1 MYHVKRQTTAS
12 YARSRFSGS
21 WSWKC
26 YTDGIMSQSKNE
38 KIGDEVAAGAAF
50 AGAYAALN
58 PEQKRAVDTIDGP
71 VMVIAGPGTGKT
83 QILTLRIA
91 NILLKTDTVPES
103 ILALTF
109 TESGAKAMRERLH
122 RYIGARA
129 YQVPIY
135 TFHGFAGKLIKAY
148 PEAYERII
156 GGRPATDIEKI
167 VLIETILDN
176 PDIKLLRPSGNI
188 SYYVR
193 PIERIL
199 GELKK
204 EYVTP
209 DAFVQIIATQEQAL
223 LDIEQY
229 HVKGAHKGK
238 ERGDYTK
245 AAKVITKNRELLFV
259 YRQYEA
265 SLRAARLYDF
275 EDMIAETVIALETQ
289 PDMLRDL
296 QEQYQY
302 ILADEHQDVNG
313 AQNRILESL
322 ASYHDSPNIFVVGD
336 EKQAIY
342 RFQGASLENFLYFGD
357 RFLGT
362 TTIAL
367 TENYRSGQ
375 AVLDVAHSL
384 VKVDAGPL
392 AALRVPLSAAVV
404 PESIIERRSFSH
416 QAIEDEWVVQ
426 NIKAAIEAGVSPA
439 EIAVIVRSNREVETY
454 TSLLRQSGITVE
466 ASADGDIL
474 THPITL
480 AVEALMSAVLLL
492 RDEAALFVVLH
503 GAYWGLSIPDVVKI
517 TRARSFDTSLFS
529 ILENSEKL
537 QVLAVEN
544 ISAAKNIATVI
555 ATARTRMVSE
565 APHRV
570 LQYLLQASGFL
581 RHVTIHNPV
590 EGERVVRRLYDEV
603 ESMVVSDS
611 ASTLGMVRDILAQR
625 RAYNLPLSAPY
636 IATNTVAVQVMTA
649 HKSKGLEF
657 SQVYI
662 PHLQDSIWGG
672 GRHSETFI
680 IPLSSASDTPDAF
693 NDELRL
699 LYVAITRA
707 KTAVYFSSAEMSA
720 TSKALVPTRF
730 FDVLDET
737 LVSSVSVSRVESL
750 FSPLASLMQRSTPRQ
765 IDTDFILQSLTTK
778 GFSATSFNNCV
789 ANPWNYVYRN
799 VLRIPEVQATHLQFG
814 TAIHAV
820 LESATKY
827 HTTHSKLPNA
837 TFIKNKLEVALA
849 RLPFSTNEFVRHLEL
864 GLTMLY
870 PYLEH
875 VAQTLPAQTVEE
887 LTIKVLLPTGIPELP
902 MLPLTGNLDRLDI
915 GTDGRAYRVVD
926 YKTGKPKTRNDIEG
940 KTASSDGAYKRQL
953 VFYTLLLS
961 LYGDARYLTNTGVLS
976 FVQSAAKGS
985 VKEEMFTINAQ
996 EVAALRLQIIETVG
1010 MLLRGDFLT
1019 DSTLAAESK
1028 YAELARA
1035 LIGRMTA

>member
-1 MYHVKRQTTAS
+1 MKNKTAFGGFVLCKWYTTVIMAKTVNQT
-12 YARSRFSGS
+12 
-21 WSWKC
+21 
-26 YTDGIMSQSKNE
+26 
-38 KIGDEVAAGAAF
+38 EVNPGEAF
-50 AGAYAALN
+50 AVAYAALN
-58 PEQKRAVDTIDGP
+58 PEQKRAVDTIEGP

-91 NILLKTDTVPES
+91 NILLKTDTSPES

-129 YQVPIY
+129 YQVPIH
-135 TFHGFAGKLIKAY
+135 TFHGFAGKLIKTY
-148 PEAYERII
+148 PESYERII

-167 VLIETILDN
+167 TLIETILDN

-209 DAFVQIIATQEQAL
+209 DSFAEIIVRQEQAL

-229 HVKGAHKGK
+229 HVKGPHKGK

-245 AAKVITKNRELLFV
+245 AAKVIAKNRELLFM

-275 EDMIAETVIALETQ
+275 EDMIAETVVALETQ

-322 ASYHDSPNIFVVGD
+322 AAYHDSPNIFVVGD

-342 RFQGASLENFLYFGD
+342 RFQGASLQNFLYFGD
-357 RFLGT
+357 RFAGT

-367 TENYRSGQ
+367 TDNYRSGQ
-375 AVLDVAHSL
+375 TILDVAHSL
-384 VKVDAGPL
+384 VAVDEGPL
-392 AALRVPLSAAVV
+392 AALRIPLVAAVM
-404 PESIIERRSFSH
+404 PHSTIERRSFSH
-416 QAIEDEWVVQ
+416 QVIEDEWVVE
-426 NIKAAIEAGVSPA
+426 NIKNSIQAGVSPA

-454 TSLLRQSGITVE
+454 TSLLRQQGVTVV

-480 AVEALMSAVLLL
+480 AVEALVSAVLIT
-492 RDEAALFVVLH
+492 RDESALFAVLH
-503 GAYWGLSIPDVVKI
+503 GAYWGVSVSDLVRI
-517 TRARSFDTSLFS
+517 TRARSYETGLFA
-529 ILENSEKL
+529 ILASTEKL
-537 QVLAVEN
+537 QSLAVEN
-544 ISAAKNIATVI
+544 VAAAQNVATVI
-555 ATARTRMVSE
+555 TTARTMMVSE
-565 APHRV
+565 PPHRV
-570 LQYLLQASGFL
+570 LQYLLSASGFL
-581 RHVTIHNPV
+581 AHVISYNPV

-603 ESMVVSDS
+603 EAMVVSDS
-611 ASTLGMVRDILAQR
+611 ASTLGVVRDILAQR

-657 SQVYI
+657 SHVYI

-672 GRHSETFI
+672 GRHSEAFT
-680 IPLSSASDTPDAF
+680 IPLSAVADTPDAF
-693 NDELRL
+693 DDELRL

-707 KTAVYFSSAEMSA
+707 KTIVYLSSAEMSA

-730 FDVLDET
+730 FDVLSES
-737 LVSSVSVSRVESL
+737 LVTVVSVTALESA
-750 FSPLASLMQRSTPRQ
+750 FSPLATLTAVPSVRQ
-765 IDTDFILQSLTTK
+765 IDTDFILQSLSTK
-778 GFSATSFNNCV
+778 GFSATSFNNCM
-789 ANPWNYVYRN
+789 ANPWDYVYRN
-799 VLRIPEVQATHLQFG
+799 VLRVPEVQATHLLFG

-827 HTTHSKLPNA
+827 HTLHGVFPNA
-837 TFIKNKLEVALA
+837 TVIKNKLERALS

-870 PYLEH
+870 PYLDH
-875 VAQTLPAQTVEE
+875 VAQTVPAKTVEE
-887 LTIKVLLPTGIPELP
+887 LSIKVLLPTGIPALP
-902 MLPLTGNLDRLDI
+902 LLPLTGNLDRLDI

-961 LYGDARYLTNTGVLS
+961 LYDDDRYRTNAGVLS
-976 FVQSAAKGS
+976 FVQSAAKGV
-985 VKEEMFTINAQ
+985 VKEEVFTIDGG
-996 EVAALRLQIIETVG
+996 EVEALRLQIIETVG
-1010 MLLRGDFLT
+1010 MLLRGDFLS
-1019 DSTLAAESK
+1019 DRTLATESK
-1028 YAELARA
+1028 YAALALA
-1035 LIGRMTA
+1035 LIGRAG

>member
-1 MYHVKRQTTAS
+1 MAKIVNQTKANP
-12 YARSRFSGS
+12 G
-21 WSWKC
+21 
-26 YTDGIMSQSKNE
+26 E
-38 KIGDEVAAGAAF
+38 AF
-50 AGAYAALN
+50 AAAYAALN
-58 PEQKRAVDTIDGP
+58 PEQKRAVDTIEGP

-91 NILLKTDTVPES
+91 NILLKTDTSPES

-129 YQVPIY
+129 FQVPIH
-135 TFHGFAGKLIKAY
+135 TFHGFAGKLIRTY

-167 VLIETILDN
+167 TLVETIIDN

-193 PIERIL
+193 PIERII

-204 EYVTP
+204 EYVIP
-209 DAFVQIIATQEQAL
+209 DTFAEIITRQELVL

-245 AAKVITKNRELLFV
+245 AAKVIAKNRELLFV

-275 EDMIAETVIALETQ
+275 EDMIAETVTALETQ

-302 ILADEHQDVNG
+302 VLADEHQDVNG

-342 RFQGASLENFLYFGD
+342 RFQGASLQNFLYFGD
-357 RFLGT
+357 RFAGT

-367 TENYRSGQ
+367 TDNYRSGQ
-375 AVLDVAHSL
+375 NILDVAHSL
-384 VKVDAGPL
+384 VRVDEGPL
-392 AALRVPLSAAVV
+392 AALRIPLTARSVPQSM
-404 PESIIERRSFSH
+404 IERRNFSH
-416 QAIEDEWVVQ
+416 QAIEDEWVVG
-426 NIKAAIEAGVSPA
+426 NIKTAIISGTSPA

-454 TSLLRQSGITVE
+454 TSLLRQQGVTVV

-480 AVEALMSAVLLL
+480 AVEALLSVVLMA
-492 RDEAALFVVLH
+492 RDESALFAVLH
-503 GAYWGLSIPDVVKI
+503 GAYFGLPVSDVVKI
-517 TRARSFDTSLFS
+517 TRARSYETSLFS
-529 ILENSEKL
+529 ILDTSEKL
-537 QVLAVEN
+537 ESLGVEHVP
-544 ISAAKNIATVI
+544 AAKNIATVI
-555 ATARTRMVSE
+555 TTARTMMVTE

-570 LQYLLQASGFL
+570 LQYLLQASGFIEF
-581 RHVTIHNPV
+581 VTIHNPV
-590 EGERVVRRLYDEV
+590 EGGRVVRRLYDEV
-603 ESMVVSDS
+603 EAMVVSDG
-611 ASTLGMVRDILAQR
+611 ASTLAQVRDVLTQR
-625 RAYNLPLSAPY
+625 RSYNLPLSAPY
-636 IATNTVAVQVMTA
+636 IATNVVAVQVMTA

-657 SQVYI
+657 TQVYI
-662 PHLQDSIWGG
+662 PHLQDSVWGG
-672 GRHSETFI
+672 GRHSETFS
-680 IPLSSASDTPDAF
+680 IPLSAVADTPDAF
-693 NDELRL
+693 DDELRL

-707 KTAVYFSSAEMSA
+707 KTAVYLSSAEMSA
-720 TSKALVPTRF
+720 TSKALIPTRF
-730 FDVLDET
+730 FDVLNTT
-737 LVSSVSVSRVESL
+737 LVDTISVVHEESVFSPLSTLRQVSSV
-750 FSPLASLMQRSTPRQ
+750 RQ
-765 IDTDFILQSLTTK
+765 IDTDFILQSLSTK
-778 GFSATSFNNCV
+778 GFSATSFNNCI
-789 ANPWNYVYRN
+789 ANPWDYVYRN
-799 VLRIPEVQATHLQFG
+799 VLRVPEVQATHLQFG
-814 TAIHAV
+814 TAIHTV
-820 LESATKY
+820 LESATRY
-827 HTTHSKLPNA
+827 HTHHGVLPNA
-837 TFIKNKLEVALA
+837 TVIKNKLEQALA

-875 VAQTLPAQTVEE
+875 IEQSLPVKTVEE
-887 LTIKVLLPTGIPELP
+887 LSIKVVLPTGLPELP
-902 MLPLTGNLDRLDI
+902 LLPLTGNLDRLDI

-961 LYGDARYLTNTGVLS
+961 LYGDDRYQTNTGVLS
-976 FVQSAAKGS
+976 FVQSAAKGA
-985 VKEEMFTINAQ
+985 VKEEVFTIDTA
-996 EVAALRLQIIETVG
+996 EVEVLRLQIIETVR
-1010 MLLRGDFLT
+1010 LLLVGDFLK
-1019 DSTLAAESK
+1019 DRELAAQSK
-1028 YAELARA
+1028 YASLALA
-1035 LIGRMTA
+1035 LLR